1 MRQEPSWS
9 RARGAPSLYIG
20 PWQEFALGRALSPTN
35 LWIGTRGTVTS
46 LHSDPSDN
54 LLCQCAGFKY
64 FRLYALSETPKLHA
78 TTLRAANTN
87 SFGTAPIRVEAPLPP
102 EHASAADADFVEGIL
117 RPGDMLFIPK
127 SVWHYVR
134 SLTTSVSINY
144 WFD

>member
-1 MRQEPSWS
+1 MTSRPVRQPALTGFKYFVLVVVVVTTSRPSH
-9 RARGAPSLYIG
+9 I
-20 PWQEFALGRALSPTN
+20 WQ
-35 LWIGTRGTVTS
+35 V
-46 LHSDPSDN
+46 
-54 LLCQCAGFKY
+54 AGFKY

-87 SFGTAPIRVEAPLPP
+87 SFGTAPIRVEAPLPA
-102 EHASAADADFVEGIL
+102 EYASAADAAFVEGIL

-134 SLTTSVSINY
+134 SLTTSVSVNY